1 MNPGILYSG
10 RVRAGMRKIQNSG
23 FQTLVPLKWE
33 MFGPFQGLSLLLVEV
48 LIREVH
54 CTSRC
59 KMIACFLSQGVLLI
73 VTVILQ
79 FLFPVQPSS
88 C

>member
-1 MNPGILYSG
+1 MSDSLQEFTTSEMNPGILYSG

-23 FQTLVPLKWE
+23 FQTLVPLKWD

-54 CTSRC
+54 CT
-59 KMIACFLSQGVLLI
+59 
-73 VTVILQ
+73 VTLAIGNAH
-79 FLFPVQPSS
+79 FMK
-88 C
+88 